1 MQPVTY
7 ENLVVRPYAHGSDD
21 DKKAYI
27 LRHTVL
33 SLAPEVSDGT
43 LKFIFCTHEDEAD
56 NTKLG
61 AFTAD
66 GMVGTLCLVPQ
77 EDGTAMIKQFA
88 VTRKLQGMGIGKKL
102 LEYAHATARELGYK
116 RIILNARQNVEGFYA
131 KAGYVPT
138 GKRSESPRLV
148 LVQMY
153 IDL

>member
-7 ENLVVRPYAHGSDD
+7 ENLVVRPYEHGSDD

-33 SLAPEVSDGT
+33 SLAPEVSDGI
-43 LKFIFCTHEDEAD
+43 LKFIFCTHEDEASHI
-56 NTKLG
+56 KLG

-77 EDGTAMIKQFA
+77 EDGTAKIMQFA
-88 VTRKLQGMGIGKKL
+88 VTQKLQGMGIGKKL
-102 LEYAHATARELGYK
+102 LEYAHATARELGHK
-116 RIILNARQNVEGFYA
+116 RIMINARQDVEGFYA
-131 KAGYVPT
+131 KAGYVST
-138 GKRSESPRLV
+138 GKRFGSARLM